1 MLEDAF
7 SLTDRDF
14 VFPARKAQYRGNSGY
29 SYDVL
34 NKPIS
39 GWSKLKIKLNIAC
52 GSHSATETD
61 EDGRPVLLW
70 REDWRIHDIRR
81 TVGTKLGD
89 LDVSENIISRI
100 LDHKE
105 GGVTKIYNRSQ
116 YMARKR
122 EALDA
127 WGRALDQII
136 NPGSGENVVPLPTRA
151 G

>member
-1 MLEDAF
+1 M
-7 SLTDRDF
+7 
-14 VFPARKAQYRGNSGY
+14 
-29 SYDVL
+29 
-34 NKPIS
+34 
-39 GWSKLKIKLNIAC
+39 
-52 GSHSATETD
+52 
-61 EDGRPVLLW
+61 
-70 REDWRIHDIRR
+70 
-81 TVGTKLGD
+81 GD
-89 LDVSENIISRI
+89 LDVYENIISRI